1 LSTLPAPAAPAST
14 RTLVQRLL
22 VGYVRPHV
30 GAILLGVVAMG
41 LAAAATAA
49 NAWLMQPVL
58 DDVFVRRDA
67 TMLYLIPLAVIAS
80 AFVKGAGT
88 YAQAM
93 LMTRVGQRI
102 LTQVQTELFGHLM
115 RADLAFFHDTPTG
128 GLISR
133 FTNDVGLMRSAITQS
148 LTGIAKD
155 MLTVV
160 FLVALMF
167 YQDWEMALI
176 AFVAFPLAVFPILR
190 IGRRLRKVSTNTQ
203 AEVGFLASLLEE
215 TFQGARH
222 VKAYGMEA
230 YETARATTVIENLY
244 RLTMKATRTRSATH
258 PIMETLGSF
267 AIALVILYGGGRVV
281 AGSTT
286 PGVFFSFITALLLA
300 YQPVKNLA
308 NLNANLQEGLAAA
321 ARVFA
326 LLDLEPQIR
335 NRPGAVPLAAGPG
348 EIRFEDV
355 QFSYAPDKQALQGIS
370 LVVPAGRTVALVG
383 PSGGGK
389 TTLLNLIPRFYD
401 VERGRVL
408 IDGSDVRDVTLES
421 LRSRIAIVSQEVSL
435 FHDTVRANIAYGR
448 ADASD
453 ADIRRAAALASA
465 AEFIEALPQGYDTLV
480 GERGTKLSGGQRQR
494 IAIAR
499 ALLKNAPILLLDEA
513 TSALDNESERAVQAA
528 LATLMQ
534 GRTTLVVAH
543 RLSTIADADLIY
555 VVEGGRIIEHGR
567 HAELV
572 ARGRTYARLY
582 ALQGAESGAGEAARA
597 RA

>member
-1 LSTLPAPAAPAST
+1 M
-14 RTLVQRLL
+14 LVRRL
-22 VGYVRPHV
+22 VRGYLRPH
-30 GAILLGVVAMG
+30 LGMIVLGLVAMALG
-41 LAAAATAA
+41 AAATAA

-58 DDVFVRRDA
+58 DDVFMRRDP
-67 TMLYLIPLAVIAS
+67 TMLYLVPVAVIGA
-80 AFVKGAGT
+80 ALIKGFST
-88 YAQAM
+88 YCESIA
-93 LMTRVGQRI
+93 MTRVGQRI
-102 LTQVQTELFGHLM
+102 LATVQAQLFAHLM
-115 RADLAFFHDTPTG
+115 RADLAFFHETPTG

-133 FTNDVGLMRSAITQS
+133 FTNDVWVMRSAVQQS

-155 MLTVV
+155 SLTVV

-176 AFVAFPLAVFPILR
+176 AFVAFPAAIFPIVR
-190 IGRRLRKVSTNTQ
+190 IGRRLRKVSSNTQ
-203 AEVGFLASLLEE
+203 TEVGFLSTLLEE

-222 VKAYGMEA
+222 VKAYGMEE
-230 YETARATTVIENLY
+230 YETRRASIIIENLY
-244 RLTMKATRTRSATH
+244 RLIMKATRSRAATH
-258 PIMETLGSF
+258 PIMETLGSI
-267 AIALVILYGGGRVV
+267 AVALVIFYGGSRVIS
-281 AGSTT
+281 GGTT
-286 PGVFFSFITALLLA
+286 PGVFFSFVTALLLA
-300 YQPVKNLA
+300 YQPVKSLA

-335 NRPGAVPLAAGPG
+335 DRPGAKPLPVGPG
-348 EIRFEDV
+348 EVRFEDV
-355 QFSYAPDKQALQGIS
+355 QFSYNPTKPALHGVS

-401 VERGRVL
+401 VGRGRVTV
-408 IDGSDVRDVTLES
+408 DGADVRDVTMAS
-421 LRSRIAIVSQEVSL
+421 LRARIAIVSQEVSL

-448 ADASD
+448 PDASD
-453 ADIRRAAALASA
+453 AEIRHAAALAGA
-465 AEFIEALPQGYDTLV
+465 AEFIDGLPQGYETRV

-513 TSALDNESERAVQAA
+513 TSSLDNESERVVQAA
-528 LATLMQ
+528 LSTLMK

-555 VVEGGRIIEHGR
+555 VIEDGRVVEQGR
-567 HAELV
+567 HAELI

-582 ALQGAESGAGEAARA
+582 ALQAGESGALEGARA